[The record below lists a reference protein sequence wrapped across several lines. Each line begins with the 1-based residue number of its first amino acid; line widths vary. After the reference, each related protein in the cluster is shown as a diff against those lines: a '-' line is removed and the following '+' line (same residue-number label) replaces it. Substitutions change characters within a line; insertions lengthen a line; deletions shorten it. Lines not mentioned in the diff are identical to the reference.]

1 MIVVDTIVIASL
13 WAPNDMDELA
23 YQVLRKDPDWVAP
36 LLWRS
41 ELRNVLALYLRKNI
55 LELTTVLLSMQEAE
69 QLMESNAYQ
78 VNSTQVLHLVH
89 NSICSS
95 YDFCSSYDCE
105 FVALADDLDIKLV
118 SFDKQTCREF
128 SEIAVHPEKFVKN

>member
-1 MIVVDTIVIASL
+1 MIAVDTSVIVSL
-13 WAPNDMDELA
+13 WVPNDVEELA

-55 LELTTVLLSMQEAE
+55 LELSTALQSMQEAE
-69 QLMESNAYQ
+69 QLMESNAYE

-89 NSICSS
+89 KSS
-95 YDFCSSYDCE
+95 CSSYDCE
-105 FVALADDLDIKLV
+105 FVALADDLGIKLV
-118 SFDKQTCREF
+118 SFDKQICREF
-128 SEIAVHPEKFVKN
+128 SEIAVHPEKFVN